1 MRAFLAIDLPENLKE
16 KIFAFSRKIARQGEV
31 KLVEKENLHLTLLFL
46 GEINE
51 GEKRK
56 VVGVLE
62 SLGRLGE
69 IKLRLGKVEFFPDRK
84 KPHGIWIKVEGEK
97 EKLFALYKRIVE
109 GVLRAGIGLAEKEL
123 RFSPH
128 ITIGRMRKNIQSF
141 DFKEEVGLE
150 GEEFLVERVVFFKS
164 ELSAKGPK
172 YSKIAEFVPNIAR
185 LLNLYQI

>member
-69 IKLRLGKVEFFPDRK
+69 IKLRLDKVEFFPDRK

-109 GVLRAGIGLAEKEL
+109 GVLRAGIKLAEKEL

-128 ITIGRMRKNIQSF
+128 ITIGRMRK
-141 DFKEEVGLE
+141 KMELTGLE
-150 GEEFLVERVVFFKS
+150 GKEGLEGQEFVAEKIAFFQS

-172 YSKIAEFVPNIAR
+172 YSKIAEFVPNIAG
-185 LLNLYQI
+185 LLNLFQI